1 MEFRRTCLV
10 FGILLLVNCSFQQA
24 FSTKKM
30 VKKDEGKGA
39 AIEELQKQI
48 NDIVQDLNIMKEQQ
62 ALQSVCLKGV
72 KVHGKCFLAEPL
84 KKSYHTA
91 FDDCIALGGV
101 LGTPLSKDQN
111 DQLSDYVHQS
121 IGPGEQIW
129 LGISDMV
136 TEGNWIDQTGNRIL
150 YKNWDSDSR
159 SPKTDRSQNCVIL
172 SEATG
177 GKWLDKNCREE
188 KASVCEFNIV

>member
-1 MEFRRTCLV
+1 MRFTHT
-10 FGILLLVNCSFQQA
+10 G
-24 FSTKKM
+24 
-30 VKKDEGKGA
+30 
-39 AIEELQKQI
+39 
-48 NDIVQDLNIMKEQQ
+48 IVQELLDINNSIGFCFNTSKD
-62 ALQSVCLKGV
+62 ALTLQFSLGSSVCLKGV

-91 FDDCIALGGV
+91 FDDCIDLGGV

-136 TEGNWIDQTGNRIL
+136 TEGNWMDQTGNSIL

>member
-24 FSTKKM
+24 FPMKKT
-30 VKKDEGKGA
+30 VKKDEGKDA
-39 AIEELQKQI
+39 AIEKLQKQI

-101 LGTPLSKDQN
+101 LSTPLSKDQN
-111 DQLSDYVHQS
+111 DQLSDYIHLS
-121 IGPGEQIW
+121 IGPDEQIW

-136 TEGNWIDQTGNRIL
+136 TEGNWMDQAGNSIL
-150 YKNWDSDSR
+150 YKNWDSESR
-159 SPKTDRSQNCVIL
+159 SPKTDRSKNCAIL